1 MQILFF
7 SFLAAGAT
15 VLGGGIPLL
24 HKKLSEK
31 VLALLVAF
39 SAGILLST
47 GLNHMVVESYAEAGR
62 WAMLSVSLGFI
73 ILYGYEKMAMIHAC
87 REEQCDI
94 HHFGNAALLG
104 LGFHSF
110 LDGFA
115 IAVSFEFEK
124 SLGILV
130 VVAVLLHRLPTGI
143 STASIMLANHFH
155 KVKAWKT
162 LSMIAGLA
170 VIGAL
175 VGISIPFNG
184 HFLLSLAVGLSGGTF
199 LYIST
204 SDLLPLAH
212 ENNRDYR
219 VPIFF
224 LLGFLGILGT
234 TFIEGGGGSSF

>member
-1 MQILFF
+1 MYILFF

-24 HKKLSEK
+24 HRKLSQK
-31 VLALLVAF
+31 ILTLLVAF
-39 SAGILLST
+39 SAGVLLST

-73 ILYGYEKMAMIHAC
+73 VLYGYEKMAMIHAC
-87 REEQCDI
+87 REEHCDI
-94 HHFGNAALLG
+94 HHFGNSALFG
-104 LGFHSF
+104 MGFHSF

-124 SLGILV
+124 TLGILV

-143 STASIMLANHFH
+143 STASIMLANNFH
-155 KVKAWKT
+155 KAKAWRI
-162 LSMIAGLA
+162 LSIIGGLA
-170 VIGAL
+170 VVGAL
-175 VGISIPFNG
+175 FGISVPFDG
-184 HFLLSLAVGLSGGTF
+184 HFLLSLTVGLSGGTF

-212 ENNRDYR
+212 ENYQDYR

-224 LLGFLGILGT
+224 LMGFLGILGT
-234 TFIEGGGGSSF
+234 SFLSG